1 MTKTTFKQCDVE
13 RAAMSEPPHKS
24 ARRCAPSNF
33 RQQDVARAIKAA
45 KASGLDIVRVE
56 VDPKTAK
63 ITLMVKN
70 DDNTETKI
78 NPFDNAPVD
87 DPGLRQRKAKGSC
100 KSNSK

>member
-1 MTKTTFKQCDVE
+1 MP
-13 RAAMSEPPHKS
+13 R
-24 ARRCAPSNF
+24 APSNF

-63 ITLMVKN
+63 IVLVIKN
-70 DDNTETKI
+70 SDNTETKT

-87 DPGLRQRKAKGSC
+87 DPGLRPRKAKASC
-100 KSNSK
+100 ESNSK